1 MEWISQNA
9 YCLKNGNVWR
19 LYLVRDARR
28 VGTFTG
34 SEFASLTDARRKAP
48 KLISLDAWNLARCLL
63 GFKGPR

>member
-34 SEFASLTDARRKAP
+34 SEFASLTDARAYCAKA
-48 KLISLDAWNLARCLL
+48 N
-63 GFKGPR
+63 